1 MNTKRL
7 PIAEWLYKWLNENP
21 TATIEEGLKAF
32 ELSKDV
38 ENTSF
43 DEISDYEIDKAANEA
58 FLKIDDR
65 SDFFKMGAK
74 WYREQLK
81 SRQ

>member
-1 MNTKRL
+1 MKL
-7 PIAEWLYKWLNENP
+7 PIAEWMYRWLNENP

-32 ELSKDV
+32 EVSRYV
-38 ENTSF
+38 ENESF
-43 DEISDYEIDKAANEA
+43 DEISDEDIDNAANE
-58 FLKIDDR
+58 FWDEN
-65 SDFFKMGAK
+65 DFGEKTVWKMGVK